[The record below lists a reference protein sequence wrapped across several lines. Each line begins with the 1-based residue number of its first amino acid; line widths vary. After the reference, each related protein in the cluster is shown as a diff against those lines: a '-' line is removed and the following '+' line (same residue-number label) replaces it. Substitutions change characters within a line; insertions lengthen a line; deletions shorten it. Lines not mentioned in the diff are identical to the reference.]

1 MIQMGAAN
9 SPALFQLLAQGT
21 ADVDFIT
28 VYGSQSLEL
37 LERALAYR
45 PVLLHDVSNTFW
57 LNYADPF
64 ADVATVTKARTMLDR
79 AQSPWFSTGI
89 GASAEPQGHTSP
101 YWRGADT
108 AQLQTRAQVV
118 DNIIRHGLR
127 LRAWAGVPLLLENY
141 NYHPTNAYEYVCE
154 PALFSELVET
164 IGCEVL
170 LDLPHARISAYNM
183 GWGADP
189 RPYLAALPLAKVR
202 EIHFNRPHFDGKQM
216 LDFHQP
222 IQADDLDL
230 LQWVIDRCP
239 NLQVITLESEAPS
252 EAALLAEIHLLRSVL
267 APAPAAV

>member
-1 MIQMGAAN
+1 MIQIGAAT
-9 SPALFQLLAQGT
+9 SPALFRLLEQQVV
-21 ADVDFIT
+21 DVDFIT
-28 VYGSQSLEL
+28 VYGSQSMAILEQ
-37 LERALAYR
+37 ALSYR

-64 ADVATVTKARTMLDR
+64 ADVATVTKARAMLDL

-108 AQLQTRAQVV
+108 SQLQTRAQVIH
-118 DNIIRHGLR
+118 NITKHGLR
-127 LRAWAGVPLLLENY
+127 LREWAGVPLLLENY

-154 PALFSELVET
+154 PALFTQLVEA
-164 IGCEVL
+164 IGCQVL

-202 EIHFNRPHFDGKQM
+202 EIHFNRPHFDGQQM
-216 LDFHQP
+216 LDFHQS
-222 IQADDLDL
+222 IQADDLEL
-230 LQWVIDRCP
+230 LAWVIEQCP
-239 NLQVITLESEAPS
+239 NVQVITLESAAPS
-252 EAALLAEIHLLRSVL
+252 EEALVEEIRLLCSVL
-267 APAPAAV
+267 TPSSASG